1 MNIYAKIYHPVI
13 KRGSRT
19 FPHYRCFF
27 GLTRPFA
34 GDFPLQR
41 LITGD
46 SRIKKS
52 SITCN
57 WWTISISIF
66 FWGADSRYGI
76 ISHEQMLQGYL
87 GGEAT
92 DIDLRPPIWSIRIPW
107 KLRAFSPEC
116 QRPRASGALWS
127 KVRSEGRWGK
137 RCGKPIGNA
146 GKWSRMAV
154 DEGFLK
160 WIPQIIQSSWMTH
173 DDAYC
178 STGPWW
184 LGGDPPFVL
193 KPLGI
198 LWPRD
203 GNYHG

>member
-1 MNIYAKIYHPVI
+1 MGVPPVI
-13 KRGSRT
+13 IHLWDL
-19 FPHYRCFF
+19 PW
-27 GLTRPFA
+27 
-34 GDFPLQR
+34 
-41 LITGD
+41 
-46 SRIKKS
+46 KKPS
-52 SITCN
+52 KVMGVPP
-57 WWTISISIF
+57 W
-66 FWGADSRYGI
+66 
-76 ISHEQMLQGYL
+76 
-87 GGEAT
+87 
-92 DIDLRPPIWSIRIPW
+92 LRKPPIWSIRIPW

-146 GKWSRMAV
+146 GKWSRMAM
-154 DEGFLK
+154 DDGFLK

-203 GNYHG
+203 DISWVITMVAFGAPEEHDRTKLTWP